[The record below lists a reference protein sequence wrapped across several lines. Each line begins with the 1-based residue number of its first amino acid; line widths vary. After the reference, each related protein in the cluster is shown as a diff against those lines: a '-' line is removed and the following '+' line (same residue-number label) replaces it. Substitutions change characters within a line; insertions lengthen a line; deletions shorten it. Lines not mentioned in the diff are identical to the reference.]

1 MGARNLVSYRFPLSL
16 FKNLIAK
23 QTTIRIHLSNMATN
37 TIYVVTGGN
46 RGLGLG
52 IVKSLLARPNTI
64 VIATVRKEDGVSALT
79 RETMAAPKGLG
90 SSLQILKLDLSTI
103 RSTAEVKEAFDEFDI
118 DHIDV
123 LINNAGQTSPMVPA
137 TETTAE
143 DLRAA
148 FEVNTIAPLLVFQAL
163 WPLLQKSLSPKLV
176 MVTSSVGSIAE
187 MEPAPG
193 GAYGP
198 SKAAQN
204 WLTKAL
210 HLENKDRGLIT
221 IALHPGWVQTRAG
234 QFVADQWG
242 FASGPPDTI
251 ESSVEGMLKIIDE
264 ASSENSGVF
273 ITQTGQILGW

>member
-1 MGARNLVSYRFPLSL
+1 MAAND
-16 FKNLIAK
+16 
-23 QTTIRIHLSNMATN
+23 SNTV
-37 TIYVVTGGN
+37 YVVTGGN

-52 IVKSLLARPNTI
+52 IVKSLLARPNTT
-64 VIATVRKEDGVSALT
+64 VIATVRNEDGASSLT
-79 RETMAAPKGLG
+79 RETTAAPK
-90 SSLQILKLDLSTI
+90 
-103 RSTAEVKEAFDEFDI
+103 AAFKSDI

-123 LINNAGQTSPMVPA
+123 LINNAGGTSPLIPA

-148 FEVNTIAPLLVFQAL
+148 FEANTIAPLLVFQAL
-163 WPLLQKSLSPKLV
+163 LPLLQKSLSPKLV

-187 MEPAPG
+187 MEPMPG

-210 HLENKDRGLIT
+210 HLENKDHGLIT
-221 IALHPGWVQTRAG
+221 IALHPGWVKTRAG
-234 QFVADQWG
+234 QFAADQWG

-264 ASSENSGVF
+264 ASSETSGTF